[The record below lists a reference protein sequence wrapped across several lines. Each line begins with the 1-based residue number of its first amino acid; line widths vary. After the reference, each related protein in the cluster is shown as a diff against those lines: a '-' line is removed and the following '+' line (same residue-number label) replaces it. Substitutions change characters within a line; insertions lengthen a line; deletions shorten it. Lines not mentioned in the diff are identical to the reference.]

1 MKKFGIYFMMLAM
14 MMAVTFVACNK
25 NDDDPI
31 KNPDITISKI
41 VLDEADLDAFEFNV
55 SVIAYEELTS
65 VKYYVLY
72 ETAEMVPVTITSFEK
87 GAKTWAKKFDASDFA
102 TVIPLL
108 GGLPE
113 GAVLKFVVEV
123 ITASTSADKTEP
135 IEIIRIPE
143 PDPPLEGPKD
153 FTWNRKGTNDGT
165 GLSEFGLA
173 WKKNTATNIVITP
186 LDGAKLVVLKVEDWT
201 LITTKKELAEAVE
214 AGTGVTQWDVIPTK
228 STFNYVIATKTK
240 EGKYFMLNP
249 TERIINDTNTG
260 DRSVKGKYKY

>member
-25 NDDDPI
+25 TDDDI
-31 KNPDITISKI
+31 QNPDITISKI
-41 VLDEADLDAFEFNV
+41 VLDQADLDAFEFNV

-123 ITASTSADKTEP
+123 KTASTSADKTEP
-135 IEIIRIPE
+135 IEIKKAPPVETPLTTAVEFKLQHPQVAGAHPKTAMGITYDKN
-143 PDPPLEGPKD
+143 PDV
-153 FTWNRKGTNDGT
+153 
-165 GLSEFGLA
+165 
-173 WKKNTATNIVITP
+173 NTARFTTASNSLVILPNEETYN
-186 LDGAKLVVLKVEDWT
+186 A
-201 LITTKKELAEAVE
+201 ITTQESLKAAFD
-214 AGTGVTQWDVIPTK
+214 AAPTK
-228 STFNYVIATKTK
+228 LDVFTASPSVSNFKQQYLIVKDGETLRLIKMIGLTFDSGINIAT
-240 EGKYFMLNP
+240 F
-249 TERIINDTNTG
+249 TE
-260 DRSVKGKYKY
+260 KH